1 MDSASIARLNRQR
14 LTGAP
19 QPHGFLP
26 REKGGLACRTCIHGQ
41 DHPVHTVQVGTNVVM
56 LGARRP
62 RR

>member
-1 MDSASIARLNRQR
+1 MDSASVARFNQRQ

-19 QPHGFLP
+19 QPHAFLP
-26 REKGGLACRTCIHGQ
+26 REKGGVTCRSCIHV
-41 DHPVHTVQVGTNVVM
+41 DEHPVHTVQAGTNVVM